1 MVPYCWYRNPNLPC
15 CEPAIPSLM
24 AVFEI
29 DLEAYLF
36 CLSSFL
42 WPVSGR
48 VDTPPRLDP
57 RVSGRRGHRRRL
69 IGRAAAPAHNPEL

>member
-1 MVPYCWYRNPNLPC
+1 M
-15 CEPAIPSLM
+15 M
-24 AVFEI
+24 AVLEI
-29 DLEAYLF
+29 DMEPYLF

-42 WPVSGR
+42 LPVSGR

-69 IGRAAAPAHNPEL
+69 IKRAAAPAHNPEL